1 MSRFVI
7 TAALLALTIGA
18 AQAQTVKPPGTD
30 SKPLLEN
37 ERMRV
42 IEVLFKPRSKTTT
55 LSHPNRFVYA
65 LTDGSLVFS
74 PPGKTPYELS
84 FKAGEALWLPAEAM
98 VTEND
103 GDKEVRTLVVELKEG
118 ARPAVKVAA
127 KGKHKGK
134 FKAKRGTARAGVAK
148 VKVKQLAGKRG

>member
-1 MSRFVI
+1 MSRFVV
-7 TAALLALTIGA
+7 TAAVLALIAGA
-18 AQAQTVKPPGTD
+18 AHAQTAKSPGTE

-42 IEVLFKPRSKTTT
+42 LEMSFKPGSKTST

-98 VTEND
+98 VTMND
-103 GDKEVRTLVVELKEG
+103 GDKEVRTLVVEFKES
-118 ARPAVKVAA
+118 ARSTKVAA
-127 KGKHKGK
+127 RGKHRGK
-134 FKAKRGTARAGVAK
+134 LKVQTAKAGVAK
-148 VKVKQLAGKRG
+148 VKVKRLAGKRG

>member
-1 MSRFVI
+1 MSRFIV
-7 TAALLALTIGA
+7 TAAVLALTIGA
-18 AQAQTVKPPGTD
+18 AQAQTAKSPGTD

-42 IEVLFKPRSKTTT
+42 LEMLFKPGSKTST

-98 VTEND
+98 VTMND
-103 GDKEVRTLVVELKEG
+103 GDKEVRTLVVEFKES
-118 ARPAVKVAA
+118 ARPVRVAA
-127 KGKHKGK
+127 KGKHRGK
-134 FKAKRGTARAGVAK
+134 LKAKGGTARAGVAK
-148 VKVKQLAGKRG
+148 VKVKRLAGKRG